1 MMNLIKK
8 IGGLSALFLALGIG
22 SEVSEASA
30 AHAAARVKKT
40 RGEEKYALLSHR
52 GLNRHFINEHEVS
65 HEQKRKKAASTLTDA
80 ATAAVTAADA
90 ETSKEADLWASVM
103 AIKAGQHF
111 SASLKTKLMFRAII
125 GGFED
130 IVREL
135 LACGVGIDF
144 TYSKAPLLLSYVV
157 MRGTHSM
164 LDLILP
170 HLTRLIDTPWNGNTP
185 LQWAVIK
192 NKKWMVNLFLA
203 HYANITKPNAQGKT
217 ALALAKDLEATE
229 DRDEEI
235 SLAIELA
242 LLAQEADATS
252 VTPDSMSASAGSLAE
267 KKEAEE
273 EYGEYAAEIVERL
286 FAQQGHITDDD
297 LIALQSEGISLDIP
311 DEKGLTAYHYLA
323 STAPAD
329 LLQELIPFL
338 LPTDV
343 DYQDKESGR
352 GILHRLVSRD
362 EPEIVI
368 IVGQLLKF
376 IRDCNVNLLDQEEK
390 MPLDYAVEKDNVP
403 MATMLVAFGATAAAR
418 ADGLSLMELAR
429 SEEMKALLLSV
440 YRK

>member
-22 SEVSEASA
+22 SEVSEASS

-80 ATAAVTAADA
+80 ATAAVTAADG

-170 HLTRLIDTPWNGNTP
+170 HLSRLIDTPWNGNTP

-192 NKKWMVNLFLA
+192 NKKGMVDIFLA
-203 HYANITKPNAQGKT
+203 HYANTTKPNAQGKT
-217 ALALAKDLEATE
+217 ALALAKELEATE
-229 DRDEEI
+229 DRDDEI
-235 SLAIELA
+235 SLAIEVA

-267 KKEAEE
+267 TEEEE
-273 EYGEYAAEIVERL
+273 EYGEYAAEIVEQL
-286 FAQQGHITDDD
+286 FAQQGHITGDDI
-297 LIALQSEGISLDIP
+297 IALQSEGISLDIP
-311 DEKGLTAYHYLA
+311 DEEGFTAYHYLA
-323 STAPAD
+323 STAPIP
-329 LLQELIPFL
+329 LLQELIPLL
-338 LPTDV
+338 LPTDI
-343 DYQDKESGR
+343 DYPDKESGR
-352 GILHRLVSRD
+352 GILHRLAIRE
-362 EPEIVI
+362 EPEMPNIVY
-368 IVGQLLKF
+368 QLLDLVKG
-376 IRDCNVNLLDQEEK
+376 CNVNMRDGEEK
-390 MPLDYAVEKDNVP
+390 TPLDYAVEKDNVR
-403 MATMLVAFGATAAAR
+403 MAEMLVAFGAIPTER
-418 ADGLSLMELAR
+418 AEGLPLMKLAR
-429 SEEMKALLLSV
+429 SEEMRALLTRV